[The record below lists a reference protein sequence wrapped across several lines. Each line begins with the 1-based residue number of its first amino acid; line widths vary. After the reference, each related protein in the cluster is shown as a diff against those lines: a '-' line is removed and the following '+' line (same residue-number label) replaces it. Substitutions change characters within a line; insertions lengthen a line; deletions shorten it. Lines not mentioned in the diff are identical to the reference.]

1 MSTTKS
7 ARLSL
12 LEHTGIKFRVA
23 KSRGTRVYSVWPQC
37 FVERHSETKAWLTGL
52 VLVDFQVINE
62 VLNTR
67 CLPAQNDNYL

>member
-23 KSRGTRVYSVWPQC
+23 NSAGRKLGIQCLAQC

-67 CLPAQNDNYL
+67 CLPA

>member
-12 LEHTGIKFRVA
+12 LEHTSIKFRVA
-23 KSRGTRVYSVWPQC
+23 NSRGTKIRYTVFGHSVSLKDILKP
-37 FVERHSETKAWLTGL
+37 KPWLTGL

-62 VLNTR
+62 VLNSR
-67 CLPAQNDNYL
+67 SLPA

>member
-23 KSRGTRVYSVWPQC
+23 NSRGTKIRYTVFGHSVSLKDILKPK
-37 FVERHSETKAWLTGL
+37 RGWLGL
-52 VLVDFQVINE
+52 FWLISKW
-62 VLNTR
+62 
-67 CLPAQNDNYL
+67 

>member
-23 KSRGTRVYSVWPQC
+23 NSLGTKIRYTVFDSVWPQC

-52 VLVDFQVINE
+52 VLVDFQVINN

-67 CLPAQNDNYL
+67 RLPA